1 MTVDEI
7 IEKVE
12 AEQSG
17 KELYYPTFPCS
28 GAFHSTGLTTDNL
41 KLLANHA
48 KALAEAEKALKQL
61 DSACA
66 FIKVTDKTCN
76 EIGDPKPCSG
86 CIRAR
91 ALQAVSRIKDGRA
104 TCPP

>member
-7 IEKVE
+7 IENVE
-12 AEQSG
+12 ALPKS
-17 KELYYPTFPCS
+17 KVVRTT
-28 GAFHSTGLTTDNL
+28 ADVWDWLTTDDL

-91 ALQAVSRIKDGRA
+91 ALQAISRIKEGRDK
-104 TCPP
+104 

>member
-7 IEKVE
+7 IETVDKLP
-12 AEQSG
+12 SG
-17 KELYYPTFPCS
+17 QRTFYPSPDFDTKFREIPL
-28 GAFHSTGLTTDNL
+28 STDDL

-91 ALQAVSRIKDGRA
+91 ALQAISRIKEGRDK
-104 TCPP
+104 

>member
-1 MTVDEI
+1 MNLDEI

-12 AEQSG
+12 ALPSEEG
-17 KELYYPTFPCS
+17 LYVLNRPPI
-28 GAFHSTGLTTDNL
+28 GNGIIAETGLKADDL

-91 ALQAVSRIKDGRA
+91 ALQAISRIKEGRDK
-104 TCPP
+104 

>member
-48 KALAEAEKALKQL
+48 KALKIAEDALDDVAGQ
-61 DSACA
+61 DGASARWY
-66 FIKVTDKTCN
+66 CN
-76 EIGDPKPCSG
+76 V
-86 CIRAR
+86 AR
-91 ALQAVSRIKDGRA
+91 EALQAISRIKEGRG
-104 TCPP
+104 

>member
-48 KALAEAEKALKQL
+48 KALAEAEKVLEQL
-61 DSACA
+61 SNKGYDSLAA
-66 FIKVTDKTCN
+66 NPFKWPSTIAN
-76 EIGDPKPCSG
+76 
-86 CIRAR
+86 R
-91 ALQAVSRIKDGRA
+91 ALPAISRIKEGRG
-104 TCPP
+104 